1 MKSKFLLINAINPA
15 REIEAS
21 LPPLG
26 LGYLASV
33 LREEFGDDIRF
44 KIISNNIRQEIKRFN
59 PDVVGIT
66 SVSQNYNRATKY
78 ARIAKEQKL
87 PVIMG
92 GIHITSLPFSLSK
105 EMDIGVI
112 GEGEKTI
119 IDLFNLYLKKRR
131 FDKKELKNIHG
142 IAFHDKEKVVLT
154 KERKV
159 IEFLDKIPLPARDL
173 MTIKKSTS
181 MFTSRGCP
189 YKCAFC
195 ASSCFWNKLRFFSA
209 EYVVREI
216 KFLFNHY
223 QVNQI
228 EFWDDLF
235 IADRKRLKRIVKLL
249 KKEKLLGKISFGC
262 NMRANL
268 IDKELVKLLAQM
280 NFSRACMGLETA
292 SPRILKYLKGVSIKV
307 KNHSKAINLLNQ
319 ADIKPHATFIIGSP
333 IETKKEILKTL
344 AFIKKSQLDDF
355 DVYVLT
361 PFPGTLVW
369 EYAKKRNLVSEDMDW
384 NALDVDFARSHEK
397 AIILSEKL
405 SRQEIYQLYLE
416 FIKEKK
422 MRVWKRLLFKAL
434 ENPLKVPLAAVKLTV
449 KRLSP

>member
-1 MKSKFLLINAINPA
+1 MKVKFLLINAIDPA
-15 REIEAS
+15 KEIEAS

-44 KIISNNIRQEIKRFN
+44 KIINNDIKQEIKKFN
-59 PDVVGIT
+59 PNVIGIT
-66 SVSQNYNRATKY
+66 AVSQNYNRAIKY

-105 EMDIGVI
+105 EMDISVI

-119 IDLFNLYLKKRR
+119 IDLFNLYFKKKS
-131 FDKKELKNIHG
+131 FDKKDLKNING
-142 IAFHDKEKVVLT
+142 IAFHDKEKLILT

-159 IEFLDKIPLPARDL
+159 IEPLDKIPLPARDL
-173 MTIKKSTS
+173 MEIEKSTS

-209 EYVVREI
+209 QYVVQEI
-216 KFLFNHY
+216 KYLYENY
-223 QVNQI
+223 QVKQI
-228 EFWDDLF
+228 ELWDDLF
-235 IADRKRLKRIVKLL
+235 IASRKRLKQIAKLL

-268 IDKELVKLLAQM
+268 VDKKLAQLLKEM
-280 NFSRACMGLETA
+280 NFRNACMGLESA
-292 SPRILKYLKGVSIKV
+292 SPRILKYLKGESIKV
-307 KNHSKAINLLNQ
+307 KNHAKAIRKLKEV
-319 ADIKPHATFIIGSP
+319 DIKSHATFIIGSP
-333 IETKKEILKTL
+333 METQQEILKTL
-344 AFIKKSQLDDF
+344 DFIKKSELDDF

-361 PFPGTLVW
+361 PFPGTPVW
-369 EYAKKRNLVSEDMDW
+369 EDAKKRNLVSEDMDW
-384 NALDVDFARSHEK
+384 RALDVDFAKNHKK

-405 SRQEIYQLYLE
+405 SRQEIHKLYLK
-416 FIKEKK
+416 FMREKK
-422 MRVWKRLLFKAL
+422 MRVRKRLLIKAL
-434 ENPLKVPLAAVKLTV
+434 KNPKKIPLSLMKIAKN
-449 KRLSP
+449 RLSK

>member
-1 MKSKFLLINAINPA
+1 MKAKFLFINAIDPA

-44 KIISNNIRQEIKRFN
+44 KIINNNVRQEIKRFN
-59 PDVVGIT
+59 PNVVGIT
-66 SVSQNYNRATKY
+66 SVSQNYNRAIEY

-92 GIHITSLPFSLSK
+92 GIHITSLPSSLSQ
-105 EMDIGVI
+105 EMDIGVV

-119 IDLFNLYLKKRR
+119 IELIDLFLKKRR
-131 FDKKELKNIHG
+131 FDKNELKKIAG
-142 IAFHDKEKVVLT
+142 IAFRDKGKILLT

-159 IEFLDKIPLPARDL
+159 IEPLDKIPFPARDL
-173 MTIKKSTS
+173 MKIKKSTS

-189 YKCAFC
+189 YKCTFC

-209 EYVVREI
+209 EYVVQEI
-216 KFLFNHY
+216 KFLYEKY
-223 QVNQI
+223 QVEYI

-235 IADRKRLKRIVKLL
+235 IADRKRLKRIIKFL
-249 KKEKLLGKISFGC
+249 KEKGLLGKIGFGC

-292 SPRILKYLKGVSIKV
+292 SPRILKYLKGASIKV

-333 IETKKEILKTL
+333 METKKEILKTL

-355 DVYVLT
+355 DVYILT

-369 EYAKKRNLVSEDMDW
+369 EYAKKRNLVSEEMDW
-384 NALDVDFARSHEK
+384 NALDIDFVKSREK
-397 AIILSEKL
+397 AVILSEKL
-405 SRQEIYQLYLE
+405 SRQEIYRLFKK

-422 MRVWKRLLFKAL
+422 KRQFKKLLVKAIR
-434 ENPLKVPLAAVKLTV
+434 NPLKVPFAAIKLTI
-449 KRLSP
+449 KQLSR

>member
-1 MKSKFLLINAINPA
+1 MKTKFLLINAIDPT

-33 LREEFGDDIRF
+33 LREEFGDNIRF
-44 KIISNNIRQEIKRFN
+44 KIIDNNIRQEIKRFK

-66 SVSQNYNRATKY
+66 SVSQNYNRAIRY

-92 GIHITSLPFSLSK
+92 GVHITCLPLSLSK
-105 EMDIGVI
+105 EMDIGII

-119 IDLFNLYLKKRR
+119 VDLFNLYFKKKH
-131 FDKKELKNIHG
+131 FDKKELKKIAG
-142 IAFHDKEKVVLT
+142 IAFWDKGKLAIT
-154 KERKV
+154 QKRKV
-159 IEFLDKIPLPARDL
+159 IEPLDKIPFPARDL
-173 MTIKKSTS
+173 MKIEKSTS

-189 YKCAFC
+189 YKCSFC
-195 ASSCFWNKLRFFSA
+195 ASSCLWNQLRFFSA
-209 EYVVREI
+209 KYVVQEI
-216 KFLFNHY
+216 KFLFEKY
-223 QVNQI
+223 QVEYI

-235 IADRKRLKRIVKLL
+235 IADRKRLKRIIKLL
-249 KKEKLLGKISFGC
+249 KEEGLLGKIGFGC
-262 NMRANL
+262 NTRANL
-268 IDKELVKLLAQM
+268 IDKELAQLLKEM
-280 NFSRACMGLETA
+280 NFQNACMGLESA
-292 SPRILKYLKGVSIKV
+292 SPRILRYLKGASIKV
-307 KNHSKAINLLNQ
+307 SDHPKAIQRLRQVN
-319 ADIKPHATFIIGSP
+319 IKPHATFIIGSP
-333 IETKKEILKTL
+333 METKKEILKTL
-344 AFIKKSQLDDF
+344 DFIKKSQLHDF

-369 EYAKKRNLVSEDMDW
+369 QYAKKRNLVSEDIDW
-384 NALDVDFARSHEK
+384 SALDVDFARSHEK

-405 SRQEIYQLYLE
+405 SRQEIYQLFLE

-434 ENPLKVPLAAVKLTV
+434 KNPLKVPLAAVKLTV
-449 KRLSP
+449 KRLSS